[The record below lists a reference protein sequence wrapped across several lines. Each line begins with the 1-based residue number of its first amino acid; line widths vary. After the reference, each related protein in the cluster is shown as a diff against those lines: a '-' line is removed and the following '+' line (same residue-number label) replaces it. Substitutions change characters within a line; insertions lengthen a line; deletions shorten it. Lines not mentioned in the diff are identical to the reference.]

1 MAAGQDRGIGG
12 ATYNLMPMKMRR
24 SLFALA
30 LAAAVGGCYLP
41 VRFDSEIEIN
51 RYGAYSLIFD
61 GYMAKVELFDG
72 LRAGRITPA
81 EETRQVELIRTDLR
95 RDSATKEFSYVRQG
109 IFKLNWR
116 KSGDLFRTKMIS
128 FVRRNENMLSI
139 RYVKTTGQI
148 ILEGTSISADQARQL
163 LAIGLNMEG
172 EVRVITDAEVA
183 SHNATQVRE
192 GPKRTYVW
200 KITSVA
206 DPSPRLVISVR

>member
-1 MAAGQDRGIGG
+1 
-12 ATYNLMPMKMRR
+12 MRTFR
-24 SLFALA
+24 SVFALA
-30 LAAAVGGCYLP
+30 LAAVVAGCYLP

-61 GYMAKVELFDG
+61 GYMAKVELFDD
-72 LRAGRITPA
+72 LRTAKLTPA
-81 EETRQVELIRTDLR
+81 EEQRQVELIRTDFR
-95 RDSATKEFSYVRQG
+95 RDSATKEFNYLRQG
-109 IFKLNWR
+109 IFKLHWQ

-139 RYVKTTGQI
+139 RYVKPSGQI

-163 LAIGLNMEG
+163 LAMGLNMEG
-172 EVRVITDAEVA
+172 EVRVITDAEVT
-183 SHNATQVRE
+183 SHNATQVKE

-206 DPSPRLVISVR
+206 DPAPKLVISVR